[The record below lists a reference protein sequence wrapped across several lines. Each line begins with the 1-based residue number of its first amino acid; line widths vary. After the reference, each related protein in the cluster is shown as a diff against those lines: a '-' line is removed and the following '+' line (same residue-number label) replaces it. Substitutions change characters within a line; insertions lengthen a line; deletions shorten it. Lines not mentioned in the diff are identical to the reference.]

1 MNILKYLLT
10 YCSGSFSVD
19 AWLGTD
25 CSTRM
30 LWILGAGSQCGIQKT
45 EPGVLALYLE
55 FRVGSTTKLS
65 RKPPIINMHTI
76 F

>member
-25 CSTRM
+25 CITDV
-30 LWILGAGSQCGIQKT
+30 LCILGAGSQCGIQQP
-45 EPGVLALYLE
+45 EPGVLALYSVW
-55 FRVGSTTKLS
+55 RVQS
-65 RKPPIINMHTI
+65 RISY
-76 F
+76 